1 MYEDH
6 RSSDF
11 MIVRRVV
18 EITKTLSH
26 PVSQITAVQ
35 A

>member
-1 MYEDH
+1 MYEDQ

-11 MIVRRVV
+11 MILRRVV
-18 EITKTLSH
+18 EITNSVLY
-26 PVSQITAVQ
+26 PVSQITDRQ